1 MERPKNKKV
10 LYKSNFIFPE
20 NLKTLPPIR
29 LKISD
34 CSKEIY
40 DDLNTLKDE
49 KLLSSNTINNNQTP
63 NKIFKDY
70 HKRRFVLKPNFS
82 QTVRTKSTF
91 ENTNKS
97 INFNKDPMKLRIKK
111 IRKEN
116 KIAQSTD
123 FTNSKLS
130 LISSNFDSI
139 KVDKK
144 DILNQL
150 NELDESSNL
159 TNKILIKR
167 NEEHNELV
175 FKYIKRRLRRDKR
188 MLFITDEFLQPE
200 RVKPFEI
207 PTKKNAFFSN
217 LDHIIDR
224 IKETSLSSD
233 VIFKN
238 LKNLNIK
245 GHDKYKRQKEIEIQ
259 EKGFKKFDN
268 IVAYGDNLKK
278 DFNYIIK
285 KYKIN

>member
-49 KLLSSNTINNNQTP
+49 KLLSNTINNNQTT

-70 HKRRFVLKPNFS
+70 HKRRFVLKPYFS
-82 QTVRTKSTF
+82 QTTRTKSTF
-91 ENTNKS
+91 EKTNKS
-97 INFNKDPMKLRIKK
+97 INFKNDPMKLRIKK
-111 IRKEN
+111 KRKEN

-123 FTNSKLS
+123 FSNLKLS
-130 LISSNFDSI
+130 LLSSNSDSI
-139 KVDKK
+139 KINKN

-159 TNKILIKR
+159 TNKILVKK
-167 NEEHNELV
+167 NEEHNELI
-175 FKYIKRRLRRDKR
+175 FKYIQRRLKRDKK
-188 MLFITDEFLQPE
+188 MLFISDEFLQPE

-224 IKETSLSSD
+224 IKETSLSSE
-233 VIFKN
+233 VI
-238 LKNLNIK
+238 LKNMRKLNLK